1 MIPAE
6 IIQKKRDGNRLSSD
20 ELGFMIEGYTDGS
33 LPDYQ
38 MSALLMAIFFQGMEF
53 NEIST
58 LTELMIN
65 SGKRMDFSGMEVY
78 AADKHSTG
86 GVGDKVSI
94 ILGPLLAA
102 AGLAIPMI
110 SGRGLG
116 HTGGT
121 LDKLETIPG
130 FITGL
135 SLEKFNEMVESIGIS
150 MIGQTGDICPA
161 DKKIYGLRDVTGTVQ
176 SIPLICGSIMSKKI
190 AEGIQGLVLDVKTG
204 NGAFM
209 KTPERAHDLADHL
222 IKIGE
227 NFGVKTDAVFT
238 SMNQPLGR
246 YAGLWCEME
255 ESIAS
260 LQGHGPADTMEVT
273 YALGNK
279 LLLQAGLA
287 DSEQAGKNFQ
297 QKLIA
302 NGAAFEKFQKMVTA
316 HGGDLSTWHDTGKM
330 HVPQFE
336 GELKAT
342 TDGYIDGMDTY
353 QIGMATV
360 ALGCGRLKTDD
371 PIDPTGGMEF
381 LAKTGDEVKAGDTLI
396 RYFNSN
402 RKKLKTAGEL
412 LKTTISI
419 GPKQIDHQLI
429 LE

>member
-6 IIQKKRDGNRLSSD
+6 IIQKKRDGNVLNSD
-20 ELGFMIEGYTDGS
+20 ELCFIIEGYTRDT

-53 NEIST
+53 SEIST

-65 SGKRMDFSGMEVY
+65 SGRRMDFSYLDAYV
-78 AADKHSTG
+78 ADKHSTG

-130 FITGL
+130 FSTGL
-135 SLEKFNEMVESIGIS
+135 SLDKFRDMVESIGIS
-150 MIGQTGDICPA
+150 MIGQTSEICPA
-161 DKKIYGLRDVTGTVQ
+161 DKKIYALRDVTGTVQ

-204 NGAFM
+204 SGAFM
-209 KTPERAHDLADHL
+209 KTPEKAHDLADHL
-222 IKIGE
+222 IRIG
-227 NFGVKTDAVFT
+227 NDFGVRTDAVFT

-246 YAGLWCEME
+246 YAGLWCEVQ
-255 ESIAS
+255 ESIDG
-260 LQGHGPADTMEVT
+260 LQGTGPADTMAVT
-273 YALGNK
+273 FTLGNR
-279 LLLQAGLA
+279 LLLQAGIV
-287 DSEQAGKNFQ
+287 DSESAGTRLQEN
-297 QKLIA
+297 LIA
-302 NGAAFEKFQKMVTA
+302 NGQAYAKFREMVKA
-316 HGGDLSTWHDTGKM
+316 HNGDLSVWDKTGLL
-330 HVPQFE
+330 HQPRFE
-336 GELKAT
+336 GKLTAPSS
-342 TDGYIDGMDTY
+342 GYITAMDTY

-371 PIDPTGGMEF
+371 AVDPTGGMEF
-381 LAKTGDEVKAGDTLI
+381 LAKIGDEIRTGDTLV

-402 RKKLKTAGEL
+402 QTRLETAGKIL
-412 LKTTISI
+412 STAITV
-419 GPKQIDHQLI
+419 GPEQIKHELI
-429 LE
+429 LN